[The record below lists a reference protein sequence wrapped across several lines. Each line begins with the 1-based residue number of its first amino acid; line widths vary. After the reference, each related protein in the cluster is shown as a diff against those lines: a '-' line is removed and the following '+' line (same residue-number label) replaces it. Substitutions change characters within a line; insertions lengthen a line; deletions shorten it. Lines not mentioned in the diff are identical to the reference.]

1 MINVDHL
8 LNQTCTVYPAG
19 DQDRY
24 GKNAHGAGVDYR
36 CRFQSTSR
44 ILKMP
49 NGEKTPID
57 AVFTLAASA
66 VVSIN
71 DKVFFNGQTYRV
83 MMFDPAI
90 DGNGTTRHYKMSV
103 TKWNTG

>member
-1 MINVDHL
+1 MNVDHL
-8 LNQTCTVYPAG
+8 LRQTCVVYTAG
-19 DQDRY
+19 AQDRF
-24 GKNAHGAGVDYR
+24 GKNEYGTGVSYA

-44 ILKMP
+44 IIKDQK
-49 NGEKTPID
+49 GEKTPIV

-71 DKVFFNGQTYRV
+71 DKVVFNGESYRV

-90 DGNGTTRHYKMSV
+90 DGRGITRHYKMSV
-103 TKWNTG
+103 SRWNS